1 MNEDPGAAAA
11 AAPHGTEDSGGG
23 GILDAAGDLLDTVV
37 STAAE
42 EAGGVTFGLGNDLLH
57 AVEAVGDG
65 VRAVADEVSGDGNAA
80 SHELNNLAADGFEA
94 IPGHELAW
102 DGLMGLGRAIDG
114 PQGEEKMWDAG
125 GADQF
130 RQDMGAD
137 PEQELLPSQLPGQP
151 EITEA

>member
-1 MNEDPGAAAA
+1 MS
-11 AAPHGTEDSGGG
+11 EDSSEG
-23 GILDAAGDLLDTVV
+23 GILGAAGDLLDTAVT
-37 STAAE
+37 TAAE

-57 AVEAVGDG
+57 AVEAIGDG
-65 VRAVADEVSGDGNAA
+65 VRAVADEVSGDGKAA
-80 SHELNNLAADGFEA
+80 SHELNNLVADGFEA

-114 PQGEEKMWDAG
+114 PQGEEKMWGDG

-130 RQDMGAD
+130 RQGLGAD